1 MYPLCIQ
8 VDLLTS
14 RNSVNELEVRG
25 KVGTAAKRCDVT
37 EGLKMQSKTQRAK
50 NGHGHTY
57 TFRNGYRTVIKQDGR
72 VITATGRTMTESK
85 RNAQEKLKR
94 LQPLNKGLAEKG
106 GALTLEEFII
116 PWMKERHQQEVAYS
130 TFERYSQLIRCHINP
145 LIGHVKL
152 MELNK
157 RHVDQMLS
165 AMNLAGQSKR
175 SQRQA
180 RAVLSVA
187 MSGAVKEEILAFNPV
202 ANARKIKIDHFEFE
216 PLKIEEVGRVIRSAE
231 TTQLKLRWTMALF
244 YGLRQGEA
252 LGLRWRDIDFNTKT
266 VQVTKQMQTIRGKRE
281 LVGLKTK
288 SSRRAL
294 RLSDET
300 ILLMK
305 RHKSELAE
313 RKLRL
318 GKDWVENDLV
328 FPNTEGRPMQSRW
341 DNTLWKRTL
350 SSAKVSH
357 RRLHDARH
365 TAATMLYND
374 ETDIEVIRRFLGH
387 SSVELTSRT
396 YVHNSDRPFLGVADK
411 IDDMQKKIQG
421 KAS

>member
-14 RNSVNELEVRG
+14 RNSVNELAVRG
-25 KVGTAAKRCDVT
+25 KVVTAAKRCDVT

-165 AMNLAGQSKR
+165 AMN
-175 SQRQA
+175 
-180 RAVLSVA
+180 
-187 MSGAVKEEILAFNPV
+187 
-202 ANARKIKIDHFEFE
+202 
-216 PLKIEEVGRVIRSAE
+216 
-231 TTQLKLRWTMALF
+231 
-244 YGLRQGEA
+244 
-252 LGLRWRDIDFNTKT
+252 
-266 VQVTKQMQTIRGKRE
+266 
-281 LVGLKTK
+281 
-288 SSRRAL
+288 
-294 RLSDET
+294 
-300 ILLMK
+300 
-305 RHKSELAE
+305 
-313 RKLRL
+313 
-318 GKDWVENDLV
+318 
-328 FPNTEGRPMQSRW
+328 
-341 DNTLWKRTL
+341 
-350 SSAKVSH
+350 
-357 RRLHDARH
+357 
-365 TAATMLYND
+365 
-374 ETDIEVIRRFLGH
+374 
-387 SSVELTSRT
+387 
-396 YVHNSDRPFLGVADK
+396 
-411 IDDMQKKIQG
+411 
-421 KAS
+421 

>member
-1 MYPLCIQ
+1 M
-8 VDLLTS
+8 TK
-14 RNSVNELEVRG
+14 N
-25 KVGTAAKRCDVT
+25 
-37 EGLKMQSKTQRAK
+37 TQRAK
-50 NGHGHTY
+50 NGAGHTY
-57 TFRNGYRTVIKQDGR
+57 VYRNGFRTVIRQDGR

-85 RNAQEKLKR
+85 RNAQAKLKR
-94 LQPLNKGLAEKG
+94 LQPLNKGLDEKG
-106 GALTLEEFII
+106 GQLTVAEFII
-116 PWMKERHQQEVAYS
+116 PWMNERHQQEVAYS
-130 TFERYSQLIRCHINP
+130 TFERYMQLIRCHINP

-152 MELNK
+152 VELNK
-157 RHVDQMLS
+157 RHIDQMLS
-165 AMNLAGQSKR
+165 VMNLAGQGKR

-187 MSGAVKEEILAFNPV
+187 MSGAVKEELLAFNPV
-202 ANARKIKIDHFEFE
+202 SNARKIKIDDFEFE
-216 PLKIEEVGRVIRSAE
+216 PLKIEEVGRVIRAAD
-231 TTQLKLRWTMALF
+231 TVQLKLRWTMALF

-252 LGLRWRDIDFNTKT
+252 LGLRWRDIDFNSKT
-266 VQVTKQMQTIRGKRE
+266 LQVTKQMQTIRGKRE

-305 RHKSELAE
+305 RHKADLAE
-313 RKLRL
+313 RKLRI
-318 GKDWVENDLV
+318 GADWHENDLV
-328 FPNTEGRPMQSRW
+328 FPNAEGKPMQSRW

-350 SSAKVSH
+350 ANAKVSH

-396 YVHNSDRPFLGVADK
+396 YVHNSDRPFLGVAEK
-411 IDDMQKKIQG
+411 IEDMQKKITG

>member
-1 MYPLCIQ
+1 M
-8 VDLLTS
+8 T
-14 RNSVNELEVRG
+14 
-25 KVGTAAKRCDVT
+25 T
-37 EGLKMQSKTQRAK
+37 KTHRAK
-50 NGHGHTY
+50 NGAGHTY
-57 TFRNGYRTVIKQDGR
+57 PYRNGYRTVIRQDGR
-72 VITATGRTMTESK
+72 VITATGRTAAEAK
-85 RNAQEKLKR
+85 RNAAEKVKR
-94 LQPLNKGLAEKG
+94 LQPLNKGMNEKG
-106 GALTLEEFII
+106 GLLTVEEFMMA
-116 PWMKERHQQEVAYS
+116 WLTERHQHEIAYS
-130 TFERYSQLIRCHINP
+130 TFERYTQLARLHIIP

-157 RHVDQMLS
+157 RHIDQMLT
-165 AMNLAGQSKR
+165 AMNAAGQSKR

-180 RAVLSVA
+180 RAVLSVT
-187 MSGAVKEEILAFNPV
+187 MSAAVKEELIAFNPV
-202 ANARKIKIDHFEFE
+202 ANARKIKLDDFEFE
-216 PLKIEEVGRVIRSAE
+216 PLKIEEVLRVIHAAE
-231 TTQLKLRWTMALF
+231 GTQMKLRWTFALF

-266 VQVTKQMQTIRGKRE
+266 IQISKQMQTIRGKRE

-300 ILLMK
+300 ITLLK

-313 RKLRL
+313 RKLAKGPQWR
-318 GKDWVENDLV
+318 EMDLV
-328 FPNTEGRPMQSRW
+328 FPNAEGNPMQSRW

-350 SSAKVSH
+350 EKAKVSH

-374 ETDIEVIRRFLGH
+374 DTDIEVIRRFLGH

-396 YVHNSDRPFLGVADK
+396 YVHNSDKPFLAVAGK
-411 IDDMQKKIQG
+411 IDAMQKEIRV
-421 KAS
+421 S

>member
-1 MYPLCIQ
+1 
-8 VDLLTS
+8 
-14 RNSVNELEVRG
+14 
-25 KVGTAAKRCDVT
+25 
-37 EGLKMQSKTQRAK
+37 MQSKTQRAK
-50 NGHGHTY
+50 NGQGHTY

-202 ANARKIKIDHFEFE
+202 ANARKIKIEHFEFE

-396 YVHNSDRPFLGVADK
+396 
-411 IDDMQKKIQG
+411 
-421 KAS
+421 

>member
-1 MYPLCIQ
+1 M
-8 VDLLTS
+8 T
-14 RNSVNELEVRG
+14 
-25 KVGTAAKRCDVT
+25 T
-37 EGLKMQSKTQRAK
+37 KTHRAK
-50 NGHGHTY
+50 NGAGHTY
-57 TFRNGYRTVIKQDGR
+57 KYRNGYRTVIRQDGR
-72 VITATGRTMTESK
+72 VITATGRTAAEAK
-85 RNAQEKLKR
+85 RNAAEKVKR
-94 LQPLNKGLAEKG
+94 LQPLNKGLIEKG
-106 GALTLEEFII
+106 GLLTVEEFMM
-116 PWMKERHQQEVAYS
+116 PWLTERHQHEIAYS
-130 TFERYSQLIRCHINP
+130 TFERYTQLARLHIIP

-157 RHVDQMLS
+157 RHVDQMLT
-165 AMNLAGQSKR
+165 AMNAAGQSKR

-180 RAVLSVA
+180 RAVLSVTMA
-187 MSGAVKEEILAFNPV
+187 AAVKEELIAFNPV
-202 ANARKIKIDHFEFE
+202 ANARKIKLDDFEFE
-216 PLKIEEVGRVIRSAE
+216 PLRIEEVMRVIYVAE
-231 TTQLKLRWTMALF
+231 GTQMKLRWTFALF

-266 VQVTKQMQTIRGKRE
+266 VQISKQMQTIRGKRE

-300 ILLMK
+300 ITLLK

-313 RKLRL
+313 RKLAK
-318 GKDWVENDLV
+318 GAEWKEMDLV
-328 FPNTEGRPMQSRW
+328 FPNAEGNPMQSRW

-350 SSAKVSH
+350 ANAKVSH

-374 ETDIEVIRRFLGH
+374 DTDIEVIRRFLGH

-396 YVHNSDRPFLGVADK
+396 YVHNSDKPFLAVAGK
-411 IDDMQKKIQG
+411 IDAMQKEIKV
-421 KAS
+421 S